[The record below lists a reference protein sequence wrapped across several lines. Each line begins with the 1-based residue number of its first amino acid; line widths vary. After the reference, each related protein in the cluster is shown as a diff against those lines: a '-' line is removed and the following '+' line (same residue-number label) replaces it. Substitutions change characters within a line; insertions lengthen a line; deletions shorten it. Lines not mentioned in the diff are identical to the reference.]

1 MLHKW
6 AHYDWSERV
15 QYFYLETF
23 ICIKINSTIH
33 SVRFLKKYW
42 MTNVKNSQLTS
53 SGMPANPAALKP

>member
-1 MLHKW
+1 MFHKW

-33 SVRFLKKYW
+33 SVRFLKKHW